1 MTAAPLIEA
10 VRRAG
15 GRILV
20 RGGHL
25 RLSAPAPLPDTL
37 IAQVRQHKA
46 EILDVLRTA
55 APATSQRQ
63 RPCASPTHTVEATVE
78 RWRRGV
84 AQLSSMSPPRGY
96 PERAWTQL
104 LADAE
109 RFLDS
114 WGIQA
119 ARLGWPAWELFG
131 CCRHAPWGRIQAL
144 GLVLLLRGRELAA
157 VTAAEAVIRTRT
169 GARQTYARKL
179 RDPLHPSERC
189 LVWEL
194 DGGS

>member
-1 MTAAPLIEA
+1 MTAAPVIEA

-55 APATSQRQ
+55 VPAASQRQ
-63 RPCASPTHTVEATVE
+63 RPGASPADTVRASVE

-84 AQLSSMSPPRGY
+84 ERLGSMSPPPGY
-96 PERAWTQL
+96 PEHAWTQL

-131 CCRHAPWGRIQAL
+131 CHRRAPWGRIQGM
-144 GLVLLLRGRELAA
+144 GLVLLLRGDEIWR
-157 VTAAEAVIRTRT
+157 
-169 GARQTYARKL
+169 
-179 RDPLHPSERC
+179 P
-189 LVWEL
+189 
-194 DGGS
+194 

>member
-46 EILDVLRTA
+46 EILDVLGTA

-63 RPCASPTHTVEATVE
+63 RPCASPRHCGNHHRALAA
-78 RWRRGV
+78 RRCA
-84 AQLSSMSPPRGY
+84 AQLDVTASSY

-109 RFLDS
+109 RFLDR
-114 WGIQA
+114 WGFQA

-131 CCRHAPWGRIQAL
+131 CHRHAPWGRIQGM
-144 GLVLLLRGRELAA
+144 GLVLLLRGRELVA

-194 DGGS
+194 DGGR